1 MQDTINILLLLSLVF
16 FIYTIIWMNK
26 MLKYSKS
33 IKVMQSM
40 MLQIEKKKAEKE
52 GLIIS
57 LEELHTEASKHA

>member
-1 MQDTINILLLLSLVF
+1 
-16 FIYTIIWMNK
+16 
-26 MLKYSKS
+26 
-33 IKVMQSM
+33 MQSM